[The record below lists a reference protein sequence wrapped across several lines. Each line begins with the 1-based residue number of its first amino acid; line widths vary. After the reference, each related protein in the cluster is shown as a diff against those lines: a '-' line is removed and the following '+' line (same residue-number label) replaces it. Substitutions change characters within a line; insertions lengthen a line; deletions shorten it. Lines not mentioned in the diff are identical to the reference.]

1 MQKWTRTVRL
11 THWAVATGVI
21 VNMLNESGLAHRLI
35 GYGCMLLVLLRLIDG
50 AWLSNAV
57 ASKLRLPSI
66 KEVKLHIQ
74 SVFAHQ
80 QRHYLHYPGHN
91 PLGQYAVYVMWGLI
105 LLLGL
110 TGWISRTDQFW
121 GEDWPV
127 ELHEVLSK
135 ALQCMVVLHLMAVLL
150 LSKKSGENLI
160 RAMVRGK

>member
-1 MQKWTRTVRL
+1 
-11 THWAVATGVI
+11 
-21 VNMLNESGLAHRLI
+21 
-35 GYGCMLLVLLRLIDG
+35 
-50 AWLSNAV
+50 
-57 ASKLRLPSI
+57 
-66 KEVKLHIQ
+66 
-74 SVFAHQ
+74 
-80 QRHYLHYPGHN
+80 
-91 PLGQYAVYVMWGLI
+91 MWGLI